1 MLKTFLIFI
10 NLTLLVISGFFNIE
24 DIVITHTGPNEISAG
39 EKVEVSI
46 VINKMDF
53 SGPGRLKLDLSNA
66 EGINIIEKNNDG
78 SSFTFKNN
86 EALFIWYDLPNNKNI
101 EITYLIDANINTS
114 GLKKINGT
122 FSFINQNDRKQLAIP
137 ELAFQVNEVIQQGG
151 EPSVAANRTIEG
163 QNGEYIVKIHVTK
176 GKHGGFARI
185 KDIIPDDYS
194 AESVESAGGIF
205 KNIDGSAKF
214 IWSDLPSSIES
225 FTVTYKLMNPSKR
238 DTNFFIKGEYASERL
253 IAEGHND
260 GIDIPITYYTP
271 DVMNFNYNELTND
284 TSSINDTDLTHLID
298 TNNEITIVI
307 DSNINLNE
315 DTIIEFVE
323 NDKNSDS
330 ISDLV
335 EEENLVEE
343 EIVQELSE
351 EETEITEAV
360 EEVEE
365 IIEEEVEEITEAEV
379 KEDNITA
386 SVSDETIEESVVS
399 NIINNQKVKN
409 NIDYRVQIIAS
420 HRIATKNFIKSKYNF
435 TANYD
440 LENHEGWI
448 KYTTGNFS
456 NYKEARDKRNN
467 LKVHNFPG
475 PFVTAYNYGQ
485 RITVQEALIL
495 SEQTWIP

>member
-1 MLKTFLIFI
+1 MLKSFLIFI
-10 NLTLLVISGFFNIE
+10 NLTLLVFSGFFNIE
-24 DIVITHTGPNEISAG
+24 DIIITHTGPNEISAG

-137 ELAFQVNEVIQQGG
+137 ELAFLVNEVIQQGG
-151 EPSVAANRTIEG
+151 EPSVTANRTIEG
-163 QNGEYIVKIHVTK
+163 QNGEYIIKIHVTK

-185 KDIIPDDYS
+185 KDNIPNGYN
-194 AESVESAGGIF
+194 AESIESAGGIF

-225 FTVTYKLMNPSKR
+225 FTVTYKLKNPSKR

-271 DVMNFNYNELTND
+271 DVINFNYNELTND
-284 TSSINDTDLTHLID
+284 TSSMNDTDLTQLID

-315 DTIIEFVE
+315 DTIIEFVD

-330 ISDLV
+330 IS
-335 EEENLVEE
+335 ELVEE
-343 EIVQELSE
+343 EIVQEVTE
-351 EETEITEAV
+351 EETEITE
-360 EEVEE
+360 
-365 IIEEEVEEITEAEV
+365 IEEEVEVI
-379 KEDNITA
+379 
-386 SVSDETIEESVVS
+386 IEEEKKL
-399 NIINNQKVKN
+399 QKK
-409 NIDYRVQIIAS
+409 
-420 HRIATKNFIKSKYNF
+420 
-435 TANYD
+435 
-440 LENHEGWI
+440 
-448 KYTTGNFS
+448 
-456 NYKEARDKRNN
+456 
-467 LKVHNFPG
+467 
-475 PFVTAYNYGQ
+475 
-485 RITVQEALIL
+485 
-495 SEQTWIP
+495 

>member
-1 MLKTFLIFI
+1 
-10 NLTLLVISGFFNIE
+10 
-24 DIVITHTGPNEISAG
+24 
-39 EKVEVSI
+39 
-46 VINKMDF
+46 
-53 SGPGRLKLDLSNA
+53 
-66 EGINIIEKNNDG
+66 
-78 SSFTFKNN
+78 
-86 EALFIWYDLPNNKNI
+86 
-101 EITYLIDANINTS
+101 
-114 GLKKINGT
+114 
-122 FSFINQNDRKQLAIP
+122 
-137 ELAFQVNEVIQQGG
+137 
-151 EPSVAANRTIEG
+151 
-163 QNGEYIVKIHVTK
+163 
-176 GKHGGFARI
+176 
-185 KDIIPDDYS
+185 
-194 AESVESAGGIF
+194 
-205 KNIDGSAKF
+205 
-214 IWSDLPSSIES
+214 
-225 FTVTYKLMNPSKR
+225 
-238 DTNFFIKGEYASERL
+238 
-253 IAEGHND
+253 
-260 GIDIPITYYTP
+260 
-271 DVMNFNYNELTND
+271 MNFNYNELTND
-284 TSSINDTDLTHLID
+284 TSSINDTDLTQLID

-330 ISDLV
+330 ISDLA
-335 EEENLVEE
+335 EE
-343 EIVQELSE
+343 EIVQEVTE
-351 EETEITEAV
+351 EETEITEVV